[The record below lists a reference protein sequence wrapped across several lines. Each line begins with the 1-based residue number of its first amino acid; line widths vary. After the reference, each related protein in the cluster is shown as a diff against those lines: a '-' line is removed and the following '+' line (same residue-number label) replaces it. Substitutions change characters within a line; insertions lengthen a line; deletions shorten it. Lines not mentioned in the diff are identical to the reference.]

1 MNSIY
6 LDNQKGSSN
15 GRPNNN
21 VCWLHQCPVDILIK
35 KKNHLIKGVTLYNL
49 LISRYIK
56 DGYNIHMRNSKE
68 NTFM

>member
-6 LDNQKGSSN
+6 LDNQKGSSKM
-15 GRPNNN
+15 
-21 VCWLHQCPVDILIK
+21 VDQIIMFVGCTSALSIFSLK
-35 KKNHLIKGVTLYNL
+35 KKKTFKGVTLYNL

-56 DGYNIHMRNSKE
+56 DGYNIHMRNSKD